1 MYIYLNSDFVEA
13 DKAVVHVSDLAI
25 QRGYGIFDFF
35 RVMDNVPLFLE
46 DYLDR
51 FYASAATM
59 RLDVPLNRQA
69 FKSTLFELI
78 KRNNLPMSGIKVI
91 LTGGYSPDGYQIGKP
106 NLIIQQTA
114 LKFPPDTVQPEGVKV
129 ITHEYVREIPNVKT
143 INYITGIW
151 TQKKMVEQGAAD
163 VLYHM
168 RGEVSEFP
176 RCNFFIV
183 KQDGTVATP
192 SKNILHGVTRKHVLD
207 LAAKKFT
214 VKEEVITLDDVH
226 QAREAFLTS
235 TTKRIIP
242 IVQVDDKRIGDGKP
256 GAATLTLLHDLIA
269 LEREERE
276 RSRLVKA

>member
-1 MYIYLNSDFVEA
+1 MYIYLNTDFVEA

-35 RVMDNVPLFLE
+35 RVMNNVPLFLE
-46 DYLDR
+46 DYLNR
-51 FYASAATM
+51 FYASAETM
-59 RLDVPLNRQA
+59 RLEVPMSRET

-78 KRNNLPMSGIKVI
+78 KKNNLPMSGIKVI
-91 LTGGYSPDGYQIGKP
+91 LTGGYSPDGYQISKP
-106 NLIIQQTA
+106 NLIIQQA
-114 LKFPPDTVQPEGVKV
+114 PLKFPPDTVQPEGIKI

-151 TQKKMVEQGAAD
+151 TQQKMVEQGAAD

-176 RCNFFIV
+176 RCNFFVV

-192 SKNILHGVTRKHVLD
+192 SQNILHGVTRKHVLE
-207 LAAKKFT
+207 LAKKKFT
-214 VKEEVITLDDVH
+214 VKEEVVTLSDVH

-242 IVQVDDKRIGDGKP
+242 IVEVDDIRIGDGKP
-256 GAATLTLLHDLIA
+256 GTVTLTLLQDLIA
-269 LEREERE
+269 REREERE
-276 RSRLVKA
+276 KTLINS